1 MDPIENEM
9 VHLKGISVTIKIS
22 NAVCWHIDS
31 INGHLVTSTASAL
44 SDTKLKP
51 SFMWKGSWA
60 SIKVHI
66 DQRKLGV
73 ANCLGTAGIVEIP
86 HSASA
91 NDMLFWITLLRNS
104 CTASKARN
112 QCMGPPRLRVG
123 VMTDKWGS
131 FYAQHIREVAAQP
144 ACYTDLL
151 RKRKYLNIYI
161 YINPSFSL

>member
-1 MDPIENEM
+1 MT
-9 VHLKGISVTIKIS
+9 L
-22 NAVCWHIDS
+22 
-31 INGHLVTSTASAL
+31 TASAL
-44 SDTKLKP
+44 SETKLKP

-60 SIKVHI
+60 SIKVHS
-66 DQRKLGV
+66 DQRKLGG
-73 ANCLGTAGIVEIP
+73 ANCLGTAEIVEIP

-112 QCMGPPRLRVG
+112 QCTGPPRLRVG

-131 FYAQHIREVAAQP
+131 FYAGHILEVAAQP

-161 YINPSFSL
+161 NPSFSLWIIQKYLFLNDSNSERWCTPQFRQILIGR